1 MLSKAEWHRTQ
12 WGSSCLHFMDSRV
25 HNKGREEYNARI
37 WWMTTAS
44 LVPLLHSELL
54 QALSRQR
61 LLANHC
67 SAPST
72 EISSFCSAEAKSPVL
87 GLWNGEKEGEICYI
101 GIYRALS
108 ATSKHAWRQELHEE
122 SVYSKVT
129 LSCVNCKWR
138 DTSNNLKQLLYFG
151 IFKLVLF
158 LSLKKLMHH
167 QLLMYTIY
175 SSLLS
180 LLALGVKISLLQ
192 GHKEFWLVELL
203 IW

>member
-1 MLSKAEWHRTQ
+1 MLGSDEWQLHHRFV
-12 WGSSCLHFMDSRV
+12 S
-25 HNKGREEYNARI
+25 
-37 WWMTTAS
+37 
-44 LVPLLHSELL
+44 HSGLL

-129 LSCVNCKWR
+129 LSCVNCKWW

-167 QLLMYTIY
+167 QLLMYTIH